1 MKPTD
6 VFKRFVNWMENGDL
20 IPVVIGISVPH
31 YAVVLAKYDFW
42 AVAAVLGFLV
52 DVGHYRTIKT
62 YLRGNGPAWMIV
74 LTVFS
79 TGFHIAFYALG
90 GAGLWAAVIGC
101 AVPAVIFA
109 LAFISRK
116 EKLDS
121 KVARSASV
129 PMARQESAASTPIA
143 KRGTYSE
150 FVGAQLARNGNGP
163 MSVNE
168 VMAQFAVPKRTA
180 YNWLAKYREQH
191 PEPTKP
197 VSEN

>member
-6 VFKRFVNWMENGDL
+6 VLKKFVNWMENGDL
-20 IPVVIGISVPH
+20 IPAIIAVSIPH
-31 YAVVLAKYDFW
+31 YASVLSKYDFW

-62 YLRGNGPAWMIV
+62 YLRGNGAVWMIV

-90 GAGLWAAVIGC
+90 GAGLAAAVIGC

-116 EKLDS
+116 ERLDS
-121 KVARSASV
+121 KVAKSASV
-129 PMARQESAASTPIA
+129 PIARQDSATSTPMA
-143 KRGTYSE
+143 KRGTYGE
-150 FVGAQLARNGNGP
+150 FVSAQLARNGNGP
-163 MSVNE
+163 MSATE
-168 VMAQFAVPKRTA
+168 VVATFAVPKRTA
-180 YNWLAKYREQH
+180 YNWLAKYSKEH
-191 PEPTKP
+191 PEPTEP
-197 VSEN
+197 VSAN